1 MPVEAANTTD
11 LAHDLGPPGECRV
24 RFSAGARFMSGDVQ
38 KMMDAEVEATERLKS
53 LLESTPDAGRTNPRE
68 PIGRRS
74 AARDL

>member
-1 MPVEAANTTD
+1 
-11 LAHDLGPPGECRV
+11 
-24 RFSAGARFMSGDVQ
+24 MSGAVQ

-53 LLESTPDAGRTNPRE
+53 LLELTPDAGRTNPRE